1 MDIKIVEDKK
11 NKLVFEIPGTRQTL
25 TNLLRNALWSNEETK
40 NAGYHVTHPVVGHQ
54 VFLLETKS
62 KEARKVLDEAVKSIH
77 KDIEKA
83 SSDLKGLR

>member
-1 MDIKIVEDKK
+1 MDIKIVEEKK
-11 NKLVFEIPGTRQTL
+11 NKLVFEMPGTRQTL
-25 TNLLRNALWSNEETK
+25 TNLLRHALWNNEDTK

-54 VFLLETKS
+54 VFLLETKT
-62 KEARKVLDEAVKSIH
+62 KEARKILDEAIKSIN